1 MGRTHACECL
11 PRALAPHGWRRR
23 RNTALV
29 ARVEIVPPVIARR
42 PPVTLTAALDSSDTL
57 RSRHPAD
64 TTDASTF
71 DAGAELD
78 RQVERLTSLGYG
90 DLTGLGDQGLRSA
103 VEPLRETVVARTAHL
118 QDRQPSA
125 VPFVLVV
132 APRLAPPLHTMPLI
146 TRGTRAPKPGFV
158 SPDLQDVDRFVPI
171 EGVDVPDVDVYLL
184 LDVHRGDEYLGQR
197 PDEALP
203 QITALGRTPLTVA
216 EGIALVTLF
225 GQVLEKNRCFMLLGS
240 RCGDRRVPALWI
252 SGGSAR
258 DGGTARRGAAKLGW
272 CWAGNHHTW
281 LGHASAAQR
290 VG

>member
-1 MGRTHACECL
+1 
-11 PRALAPHGWRRR
+11 
-23 RNTALV
+23 
-29 ARVEIVPPVIARR
+29 
-42 PPVTLTAALDSSDTL
+42 LTDVLDSTDTAST
-57 RSRHPAD
+57 R
-64 TTDASTF
+64 TDAPVF

-78 RQVERLTSLGYG
+78 RQVDRLIELGYG
-90 DLTGLGDQGLRSA
+90 ALTGLGDGGLRAA
-103 VEPLRETVVARTAHL
+103 VEPLRAPVGAWTSAMPAP
-118 QDRQPSA
+118 QPPA
-125 VPFVLVV
+125 VPFVVVV
-132 APRLAPPLHTMPLI
+132 APRLAPPAATMPLI
-146 TRGTRAPKPGFV
+146 TRGTRSPKPGFV
-158 SPDLQDVDRFVPI
+158 SPDTQDIDRFGPI
-171 EGVDVPDVDVYLL
+171 DGLAVPDAEAYLL
-184 LDVHRGDEYLGQR
+184 VDVHRGDEYLGQR

-281 LGHASAAQR
+281 LGHASAAER